1 MKKVACVLLAC
12 VGIGSATRAVAT
24 DVYTGFSLH
33 AVRSSENGIN
43 NSSAGFTGM
52 ISARPNPYYGYEVQG
67 GIFGKIGPF
76 SSSGEVDFSVAGFLP
91 FGQSGINL
99 YGKAGV
105 DDFYS
110 SQNVNN
116 EGVTYGGGIEYQHGK
131 VAVRL
136 GLQHFNVGNNALSPS
151 LSTKLI
157 GVTFLVK

>member
-1 MKKVACVLLAC
+1 MKKAARVLLAC
-12 VGIGSATRAVAT
+12 VGICTATSAVAT
-24 DVYTGFSLH
+24 DVYTGFSLD
-33 AVRSSENGIN
+33 AVRSSESGIN
-43 NSSAGFTGM
+43 NSSGGVTAL

-76 SSSGEVDFSVAGFLP
+76 SSSGEADFTVAGFLP
-91 FGQSGINL
+91 LGQSGINL

-116 EGVTYGGGIEYQHGK
+116 EGVTYGAGIEYQHRKG
-131 VAVRL
+131 AVRF
-136 GLQHFNVGNNALSPS
+136 GFQHFNVGNGTLSPS

-157 GVTFLVK
+157 GITFLVK

>member
-1 MKKVACVLLAC
+1 
-12 VGIGSATRAVAT
+12 
-24 DVYTGFSLH
+24 
-33 AVRSSENGIN
+33 
-43 NSSAGFTGM
+43 M